1 MRGSWAM
8 DRLIFTQS
16 LKVPSFHFTTW
27 KGSPPGVALIRERP
41 GVFDFFLGAF
51 FLVDLFLDSFFDMA
65 YSTGEIWG
73 ERDTTVIAPSGVSK
87 YSRKWGI

>member
-1 MRGSWAM
+1 
-8 DRLIFTQS
+8 
-16 LKVPSFHFTTW
+16 
-27 KGSPPGVALIRERP
+27 
-41 GVFDFFLGAF
+41 LGAF